1 MPVVRAGADQV
12 CFDATCTSEC
22 STHWPGVNSAVVMY
36 LQIEST
42 FSKTAA
48 KVSIVDCL

>member
-12 CFDATCTSEC
+12 WFDATCTSKC
-22 STHWPGVNSAVVMY
+22 STHRRGVNSAVVTY

-48 KVSIVDCL
+48 KVSIVDFL